1 MLVNGLEVCVA
12 EGCLNS
18 KTLKF
23 LISNIGKKKIAQEDM
38 MLTKPMGVKFVFSRG
53 QLSSTL

>member
-1 MLVNGLEVCVA
+1 MSVNGLEVRVA
-12 EGCLNS
+12 EDCLNS

-23 LISNIGKKKIAQEDM
+23 HFSDIGKKKIAQEDM
-38 MLTKPMGVKFVFSRG
+38 MLTKPMGVKLFFSHG